1 MKSQL
6 LLPAA
11 LLTLTHAATIPESAK
26 PIIVPDSTLD
36 AAIREPL
43 KNFITGPVHGIDPS
57 AFFPATALSENDEY
71 KLAAAGEVAW
81 AAIELEASAAL
92 AGSVSASHEGESL
105 RDAATVA
112 VNSIARSGVAPPP
125 PPPHPPHSDPPHRE
139 PHGHHEGISREQLCE
154 YYKGIAW
161 KTGDLQ
167 TAVYQWQYEYVPW
180 LVHNKGPYIV
190 VLDGL
195 RHIEWVLWK
204 IEQAL
209 VNAHFYYEDEFDI
222 LKCYQDFSGRELQ
235 ITHVPTTAPALPTQ
249 TTANMTIGLPTNT
262 MAHRPRAIDEQ
273 LVTTTVTIQPARP
286 TTPPPPPGH
295 PENNNDRPEEAGNS
309 WPHLPWRRDHPSM
322 KKLLRLI
329 TAKAPVSKYQS
340 YANHRIYN
348 VLKQLEYTA
357 LASASALRS
366 KLRDP
371 HHQSLLDYDIWKG
384 QGINHAFE
392 VAIAAYEV
400 K

>member
-26 PIIVPDSTLD
+26 PIIIPDSTLD

-57 AFFPATALSENDEY
+57 AFFPATAFSENDEY

-92 AGSVSASHEGESL
+92 AGSVSASDEGESL

-209 VNAHFYYEDEFDI
+209 VNAHFHYEDEFDI
-222 LKCYQDFSGRELQ
+222 LICYQDFSGRELQ

-262 MAHRPRAIDEQ
+262 MAHRRRAIDEQ

-295 PENNNDRPEEAGNS
+295 PENNDNRPEEAGNS

>member
-6 LLPAA
+6 LLPAAA

-43 KNFITGPVHGIDPS
+43 QNFVDGPIHGTDPS
-57 AFFPATALSENDEY
+57 ASFPPDHPSENGEY
-71 KLAAAGEVAW
+71 KLAVAGEVAW
-81 AAIELEASAAL
+81 AAIELEASVAL
-92 AGSVSASHEGESL
+92 AGSVSASDEGENL

-112 VNSIARSGVAPPP
+112 VNSIARSGVAPP
-125 PPPHPPHSDPPHRE
+125 DPPHRE
-139 PHGHHEGISREQLCE
+139 PHDHPEGITKHELCE

-209 VNAHFYYEDEFDI
+209 HNARFTHEDEFDI
-222 LKCYQDFSGRELQ
+222 LACYQDYSGRELQ
-235 ITHVPTTAPALPTQ
+235 ITHVPTNAPPLATQ
-249 TTANMTIGLPTNT
+249 TTANMTIGLPTHT
-262 MAHRPRAIDEQ
+262 MVLPRGVAE
-273 LVTTTVTIQPARP
+273 VTTTVTVRP
-286 TTPPPPPGH
+286 TRTTAPH
-295 PENNNDRPEEAGNS
+295 PEEHKPQEAGTS
-309 WPHLPWRRDHPSM
+309 WPHLPWRRDHPSL

-340 YANHRIYN
+340 YANHRIFN
-348 VLKQLEYTA
+348 VLRQLEHTA
-357 LASASALRS
+357 LASANALRH
-366 KLRDP
+366 KLKDP

-392 VAIAAYEV
+392 VAIKAYEI
-400 K
+400 KE